1 MQLLCSSCPK
11 MSERINLDLPRYD
24 QSTYWGRAKHFF
36 TVTNPLNV
44 LASESELDQ
53 AKDIYTRYRKGE
65 DISGLTEDELW
76 RAKNLYDSAF
86 HPDTGEKML
95 LIGRMSAQVPMNMT
109 ITGCMMTFYK
119 STPAVFF
126 WQWVNQSFN
135 AVVNYTNRS
144 GDTPITLQESGVSY
158 ALATSGAVLTALGL
172 NSLAKKAPPLVGR
185 LVPFAA
191 VAAANCINIP
201 LMRRRELKEGISLV
215 DNDGNKIGQSA
226 VAAQQA
232 IGQVVFSRIGMAVP
246 SMVLTPVLMNI
257 LDKRGFIRRF
267 PWANAPIQTL
277 FCGLCLTFATPMCC
291 ALFSQ
296 RASIAVDQ
304 LEPELQDEIN
314 KMKTPPKVVYYNKG
328 L

>member
-1 MQLLCSSCPK
+1 
-11 MSERINLDLPRYD
+11 MSEKVNLDLPRYD

-44 LASESELDQ
+44 LASESELDW
-53 AKDIYTRYRKGE
+53 AKDVYTRYKKGG
-65 DISGLTEDELW
+65 DISGLSEDELW

-95 LIGRMSAQVPMNMT
+95 LVGRMSAQVPMNMT

-144 GDTPITLQESGVSY
+144 GDAPLSLQETGMSY
-158 ALATSGAVLTALGL
+158 VLATSGAVVTALGL
-172 NSLAKKAPPLVGR
+172 NSMAKKAPPLVGR

-201 LMRRRELKEGISLV
+201 LMRRRELKQGISLA
-215 DNDGNKIGQSA
+215 DDDGRKIGQSP
-226 VAAQQA
+226 VAAQKA
-232 IGQVVFSRIGMAVP
+232 IGQVTFSRIAMAVP

-257 LDKRGFIRRF
+257 LDKRGFLRRF

-296 RASIAVDQ
+296 RASIAVNE
-304 LEPELQDEIN
+304 LEPELQEEIN
-314 KMKTPPKVVYYNKG
+314 KMKNPPKVVYYNKG

>member
-1 MQLLCSSCPK
+1 

-65 DISGLTEDELW
+65 DITGLTEDELW

-201 LMRRRELKEGISLV
+201 LMRRREL
-215 DNDGNKIGQSA
+215 NDGVPVTDENGNKLGNSTEAAKSGILA
-226 VAAQQA
+226 VL
-232 IGQVVFSRIGMAVP
+232 VSRVGMASP
-246 SMVLTPVLMNI
+246 GMVLTPVLMNI